1 MKSDRD
7 RCTQKCKN
15 LNLFP
20 ANVRCSNLENHEFM
34 CESLFSSVEHHAKET
49 CQKCILFF
57 YEGYRTS
64 SQKGRACVPK
74 WCSRFGSHCPS
85 TMEGTYNKQ
94 KVIFFYVFSCVWMIW
109 LLKFLIHDFFK
120 FKFCIRLY
128 PRKTRQSMKERPK
141 NARNKWK
148 ESRVTVSEWI
158 IKDNCSPYVYCHSKV
173 CYLGYNIILC
183 ECNSAA
189 YGS

>member
-1 MKSDRD
+1 MFGNSTHCKYQVNMVSVFFIVSFVYYLCLISNCLILVWNVAMKSDRD

-34 CESLFSSVEHHAKET
+34 CKSVFSSVEHHAKET

-85 TMEGTYNKQ
+85 TMEGT
-94 KVIFFYVFSCVWMIW
+94 
-109 LLKFLIHDFFK
+109 
-120 FKFCIRLY
+120 
-128 PRKTRQSMKERPK
+128 
-141 NARNKWK
+141 
-148 ESRVTVSEWI
+148 
-158 IKDNCSPYVYCHSKV
+158 
-173 CYLGYNIILC
+173 
-183 ECNSAA
+183 
-189 YGS
+189 

>member
-1 MKSDRD
+1 MFGNSTHCKYQVNMVSVFFIVSFVYYLSICLISNCLILVRNKLRCVAMKSDRD

-34 CESLFSSVEHHAKET
+34 CKSVFSSVEHHAKET

-94 KVIFFYVFSCVWMIW
+94 KVIFF
-109 LLKFLIHDFFK
+109 
-120 FKFCIRLY
+120 
-128 PRKTRQSMKERPK
+128 
-141 NARNKWK
+141 
-148 ESRVTVSEWI
+148 
-158 IKDNCSPYVYCHSKV
+158 
-173 CYLGYNIILC
+173 
-183 ECNSAA
+183 
-189 YGS
+189 

>member
-1 MKSDRD
+1 MFGNSTHCKYQVNMVSVFFIVSFVYYLCLISNCLILMKSDRD
-7 RCTQKCKN
+7 RCTQKCKS

-34 CESLFSSVEHHAKET
+34 CKSVFSSVEHHAKET

-85 TMEGTYNKQ
+85 TMEGT
-94 KVIFFYVFSCVWMIW
+94 
-109 LLKFLIHDFFK
+109 
-120 FKFCIRLY
+120 
-128 PRKTRQSMKERPK
+128 
-141 NARNKWK
+141 
-148 ESRVTVSEWI
+148 
-158 IKDNCSPYVYCHSKV
+158 
-173 CYLGYNIILC
+173 
-183 ECNSAA
+183 
-189 YGS
+189 